1 MALTIILLYFFFHQ
15 IIRHLIPTIIQVF
28 VPLKMFFFSPNH
40 AVRNTSLKYVT
51 EFLSYLIVTIKCYTS
66 FVCLS
71 VCWLSLFLFFLFFS
85 FFFCF
90 ASGNG
95 SVMTYNVWLSNILE
109 LTTIVVLLQL
119 IYLKFP
125 KIYSSMESIIKEYLS
140 TILFYRMMLHKTHN

>member
-1 MALTIILLYFFFHQ
+1 MLHVVCL
-15 IIRHLIPTIIQVF
+15 
-28 VPLKMFFFSPNH
+28 
-40 AVRNTSLKYVT
+40 
-51 EFLSYLIVTIKCYTS
+51 
-66 FVCLS
+66 FVCLLAFI
-71 VCWLSLFLFFLFFS
+71 V
-85 FFFCF
+85 FFCF

-140 TILFYRMMLHKTHN
+140 TIQCYTDISCLGGVFAKNTSRETKNIPSQINK